1 MSFELRIYHANP
13 GKIDDLLARFRDHTV
28 ALFAKHNMESLG
40 YWVSDS
46 EPNDLIYILKH
57 SGEPAKNWQE
67 FLADPE
73 WIRVKTDSEIDGVLV
88 ASIDSTS
95 MGPTDFSSI
104 K

>member
-13 GKIDDLLARFRDHTV
+13 GKIDALLTRFRDHTV

-46 EPNDLIYILKH
+46 EPNDLFYILKH
-57 SGEPAKNWQE
+57 SGEAANNWQE

-73 WIRVKTDSEIDGVLV
+73 WIEVKANSEVAGGLV
-88 ASIDSTS
+88 TSIEAKFLSA
-95 MGPTDFSSI
+95 TDFSKI